1 MRDQKNVESERRE
14 EKAESRQQKAGAA
27 SSERRAAPP
36 DSERDPAPCD
46 VCGLPALVWRKCKLV
61 CDNCGAIN
69 KTCADL

>member
-1 MRDQKNVESERRE
+1 MRGREAGESEVRG
-14 EKAESRQQKAGAA
+14 EKADGRKQKAGAA
-27 SSERRAAPP
+27 SSERRAAPS